1 MALPSVYV
9 FTPTFGDAIRD
20 ETVRSVAA
28 AIAEYGGT
36 AHHVISRHNPHGDG
50 DRRNVGAQLV
60 NGREMFLASGF
71 DKLLTVE
78 HDMLIP
84 PHAIATMIATSAP
97 VVYAPYTLRHGS
109 FAVSAFRYEGDRAVG
124 MSLSMYPAELRA
136 AWAAGEWRVSGVGF
150 GCTMI
155 DREAVSTVPFRTG
168 GAAQDRYP
176 DLPFARDCLAAGI
189 WQVAQFGAACQHYDA
204 DTKTWLPP
212 RWQADGGGYMQAEA
226 LQTVTIAVNGG
237 SQRLDRGL
245 VYDLPDL
252 VALEAQRAGYVA
264 IIPLEPEELEATKP
278 KRATKPK
285 ATAGKK

>member
-109 FAVSAFRYEGDRAVG
+109 FAVSAFRYDGDRVVG

-264 IIPLEPEELEATKP
+264 IIPLEPEELGATKP